1 MAAPE
6 VYARHVAP
14 FLLEALV
21 DSPAVLIHGARQCG
35 KSTLAQIVGKD
46 LGYEYISFDDDV
58 VREAAENDPVG
69 LVSDFSGPVILDE
82 VQRVPKLF
90 SALKLAIDRR
100 REPGRF
106 LLTGSSNLFLLPTL
120 ADSLAGRMQVQR
132 LHPLSQAELARHE
145 PGFLDALFSGTLAT
159 RTVPRLGV
167 ELANRIVDGG
177 YPAALL
183 RPSGRRRATWYRDY
197 IDALVQRDVRE
208 LAGINALDVLP
219 KLLGLAAA
227 QTARLFNLSAL
238 GKEFRQSLPTIRD
251 YFTLLERVFLVQR
264 LPPWHSNRTSRL
276 VKTPK
281 LHVADT
287 GLASALLGV
296 DAPALAADRQL
307 LGQLLETFVFQE
319 LQRQATGDEF
329 RLAFYH
335 YRDKDNAEVDIVVE
349 RGAHALVG
357 IEVKAAATV
366 TKDDFRGLRKL
377 RRAAAERF
385 VAGVV
390 LYDGEICASFGD
402 GFFAV
407 PLRLLWEPIRLSPRT

>member
-1 MAAPE
+1 MAATEIYYP
-6 VYARHVAP
+6 RHVAP
-14 FLLEALV
+14 FLLEALA

-35 KSTLAQIVGKD
+35 KSTLAQMVGKD

-58 VREAAENDPVG
+58 AREAAESDPAG
-69 LVSDFSGPVILDE
+69 LMSDFSGPVILDE
-82 VQRVPKLF
+82 VQRVPRLF

-132 LHPLSQAELARHE
+132 LYPLSQAELAHHE
-145 PGFLDALFSGTLAT
+145 SGFLDIVFSGTLA
-159 RTVPRLGV
+159 RQTVSRLGV
-167 ELANRIVDGG
+167 ELARRIVDGG

-183 RPSGRRRATWYRDY
+183 RPTGRRRATWYRDY

-208 LAGINALDVLP
+208 LAAVNALDVLP

-227 QTARLFNLSAL
+227 QTARLLNLSAL
-238 GKEFRQSLPTIRD
+238 GKAFRQSLPTIRD

-287 GLASALLGV
+287 GLACALLGV
-296 DAPALAADRQL
+296 DAPTLAGDRQTAWPAPRDVRFP
-307 LGQLLETFVFQE
+307 GT
-319 LQRQATGDEF
+319 ATPS
-329 RLAFYH
+329 
-335 YRDKDNAEVDIVVE
+335 
-349 RGAHALVG
+349 VG
-357 IEVKAAATV
+357 
-366 TKDDFRGLRKL
+366 R
-377 RRAAAERF
+377 
-385 VAGVV
+385 
-390 LYDGEICASFGD
+390 
-402 GFFAV
+402 
-407 PLRLLWEPIRLSPRT
+407 